1 MFSEKNE
8 REREGGLEW
17 VDKVEEKMCD
27 REQIERM
34 MGNEYWDAE

>member
-1 MFSEKNE
+1 MKEKE
-8 REREGGLEW
+8 KGGW
-17 VDKVEEKMCD
+17 NGSTKQKKMCD